1 MPSFTQQLQDQD
13 LYLVE
18 ELSPLTRRVPF
29 SFKEG
34 YSLETLKEQAE
45 NLDVTFYLEDEDFLG
60 DEAISH
66 YLLYSGSEL
75 RVIYRTNNLSDLLNY
90 LIQEGY
96 IHETL

>member
-34 YSLETLKEQAE
+34 YSLETLKEQTE

-66 YLLYSGSEL
+66 YLLYSGNEL

-96 IHETL
+96 LHETV